1 MRHHQTLRLTMAAL
15 LLSLATISSAHNAAN
30 DSDEATPAQRF
41 QTAQSLRR
49 SGDTSGA
56 LAVLDALRSEFP
68 FDVDYALARAQ
79 VLVELGRDE
88 AALREL
94 RAAVVLAPDYE
105 DVWQLRY
112 QLLGRQ
118 QNEIAADERAAIR
131 AEAAQ
136 LFPESTWWL
145 ATPDESDDGWTLLV
159 GAGYDDLTNNLP
171 SWNNQFIELQLR
183 QRGSR
188 LYTAQLGRNERY
200 TSADVNVGLGIEQNW
215 NNGWFAGAALSS
227 ASSPD
232 YVPEFG
238 INAHVGKSLA
248 DGWVLDLGFGRR
260 EYAIETVS
268 SLTGTVEK
276 YSGNW
281 RYAYSLNGS
290 RLPGTSRFF
299 GHQFATNWFYGDTS
313 NIGLSVNFGDE
324 AEALGNGRVLESD
337 VRGLAVTGNHTLNE
351 RLALRWWLGTQEQG
365 DFYRRRF
372 VGLAVSIRL

>member
-1 MRHHQTLRLTMAAL
+1 MIHRGPLRLTILAFF
-15 LLSLATISSAHNAAN
+15 LSLAAISFAGTA

-41 QTAQSLRR
+41 QTAQSLR
-49 SGDTSGA
+49 SAGDSSA
-56 LAVLDALRSEFP
+56 SLAVLDGLRSDFP

-79 VLVELGRDE
+79 VLAELGRDDE
-88 AALREL
+88 ALREL

-105 DVWQLRY
+105 DVWKLRY
-112 QLLGRQ
+112 RLLARQ
-118 QNEIAADERAAIR
+118 QGEAARRERAVVR
-131 AEAAQ
+131 EDAAQ
-136 LFPESTWWL
+136 LFPTSNWWL
-145 ATPDESDDGWTLLV
+145 ATPDETDDGWTLLV

-183 QRGSR
+183 QHGSR

-200 TSADVNVGLGIEQNW
+200 SSADVNVALGIEQNW
-215 NNGWFAGAALSS
+215 SNGWFAGAGLSS

-248 DGWVLDLGFGRR
+248 DGWVVDLGFGRR
-260 EYAIETVS
+260 EYAIETVN
-268 SLTGTVEK
+268 SLMGTVEK

-281 RYAYSLNGS
+281 RYAYTLNGS

-324 AEALGNGRVLESD
+324 AEALASGRVLESD
-337 VRGLAVTGNHTLNE
+337 VRGLAVTGSHALTE
-351 RLALRWWLGTQEQG
+351 RFALRWWLGTQEQG

-372 VGLAVSIRL
+372 VGMAVSIRL